1 MSEAAIG
8 AVDVTFGSN
17 AFSYQASTGTTDGAT
32 VAKVDTTA
40 SGESVASFCAGD
52 VKEYSDPTATAFADY
67 TTNVLGLVG
76 TTETLTFTYPISDS
90 ANSTNATLVGQA
102 FLQDAQNSNSR
113 DTPNLYDFVWVWEG
127 GVAPVYTAETT

>member
-1 MSEAAIG
+1 MSEAGIG
-8 AVDVTFGSN
+8 AVEVTFGST

-40 SGESVASFCAGD
+40 AGDAVASFCAGD

-67 TTNVLGLVG
+67 TTDVLALVS
-76 TTETLTFTYPISDS
+76 TTETLTFTYPIST
-90 ANSTNATLVGQA
+90 STNTTPATLVGEA

-113 DTPNLYDFVWVWEG
+113 DTANLYDLVWVWEK
-127 GVAPVYTAETT
+127 GVAPVYTAETV